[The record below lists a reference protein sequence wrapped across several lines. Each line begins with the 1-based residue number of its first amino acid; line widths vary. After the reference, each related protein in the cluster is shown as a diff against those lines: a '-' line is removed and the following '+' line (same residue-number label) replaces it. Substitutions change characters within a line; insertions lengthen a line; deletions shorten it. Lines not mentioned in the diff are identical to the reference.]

1 MNEATTRID
10 MGPIGPRHSSWLRVD
25 STTRTRKLFQMVVSA
40 VRRSSVYILS
50 YALDLVEACG
60 ASESHNSRIT
70 GGSTIFNVRQGLEGR
85 AEARG

>member
-25 STTRTRKLFQMVVSA
+25 STTRTRKLFQISA
-40 VRRSSVYILS
+40 VRRPSVYILG

-60 ASESHNSRIT
+60 ASESHNSKIT